1 MNLDIIEYLNSNG
14 IIVGEENF
22 PRIKNKKKEWNV
34 KNQISL
40 IIEVQKILKGKKSYI
55 IPRIESSIGHEIESF
70 IVQTKKISKMIKLY
84 EEKYY
89 KYDFDYFIIEE
100 GNKILA
106 RANRTINAL
115 DENMYLKLILRSMNN
130 YEICLGKVDEGNLK
144 KDGMIICIRSTRYI
158 SYNMLEHDCYNYI
171 KRLKKKGY
179 SGNVMEIVNDF
190 SQKSGLGNESI
201 DYIRVLVNYPIEAI
215 KILSKIK
222 YDRSRFT
229 NDEWVKE
236 INMSQ
241 RIDGIELL

>member
-1 MNLDIIEYLNSNG
+1 
-14 IIVGEENF
+14 
-22 PRIKNKKKEWNV
+22 
-34 KNQISL
+34 
-40 IIEVQKILKGKKSYI
+40 
-55 IPRIESSIGHEIESF
+55 
-70 IVQTKKISKMIKLY
+70 
-84 EEKYY
+84 
-89 KYDFDYFIIEE
+89 
-100 GNKILA
+100 
-106 RANRTINAL
+106 
-115 DENMYLKLILRSMNN
+115 MYLKLILRSMND

-236 INMSQ
+236 INMAQ

>member
-1 MNLDIIEYLNSNG
+1 
-14 IIVGEENF
+14 
-22 PRIKNKKKEWNV
+22 
-34 KNQISL
+34 
-40 IIEVQKILKGKKSYI
+40 
-55 IPRIESSIGHEIESF
+55 
-70 IVQTKKISKMIKLY
+70 MIKLY

-89 KYDFDYFIIEE
+89 KDDFDYFIIEE

-115 DENMYLKLILRSMNN
+115 DENMYLKLILRSMND

-144 KDGMIICIRSTRYI
+144 KDGMIICIRNTRYI

-179 SGNVMEIVNDF
+179 SGSVMEIVNDF

-201 DYIRVLVNYPIEAI
+201 DYIRVLVNYPIESI

>member
-1 MNLDIIEYLNSNG
+1 
-14 IIVGEENF
+14 
-22 PRIKNKKKEWNV
+22 
-34 KNQISL
+34 
-40 IIEVQKILKGKKSYI
+40 
-55 IPRIESSIGHEIESF
+55 
-70 IVQTKKISKMIKLY
+70 MIKLY

-89 KYDFDYFIIEE
+89 KDDFDYFIIEE

-115 DENMYLKLILRSMNN
+115 DEDMYLKLILRSMNN

-190 SQKSGLGNESI
+190 FTKIRNQEMKVQN
-201 DYIRVLVNYPIEAI
+201 YIRVLVNYPIEAI

-241 RIDGIELL
+241 RIDGIELYKWGNKMNKFRYVDKSILCSYDLSEDFFQELGINVYDIIPLRKVFAILLIRVKKY

>member
-1 MNLDIIEYLNSNG
+1 
-14 IIVGEENF
+14 
-22 PRIKNKKKEWNV
+22 
-34 KNQISL
+34 
-40 IIEVQKILKGKKSYI
+40 
-55 IPRIESSIGHEIESF
+55 
-70 IVQTKKISKMIKLY
+70 MIKLY

-89 KYDFDYFIIEE
+89 KDDFDYFIIEE

-115 DENMYLKLILRSMNN
+115 DEDMYLKLILRSMNN

-236 INMSQ
+236 INMAQ